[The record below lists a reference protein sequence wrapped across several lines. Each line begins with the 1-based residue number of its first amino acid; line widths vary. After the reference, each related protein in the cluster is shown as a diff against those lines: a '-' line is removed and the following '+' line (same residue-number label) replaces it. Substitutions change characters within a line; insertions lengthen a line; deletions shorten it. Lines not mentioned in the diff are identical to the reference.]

1 VSQAVLFSVE
11 LNGECV
17 CVCVTFVDTINALK
31 NDYVDFDCERI
42 NVKN

>member
-11 LNGECV
+11 LNGE

>member
-1 VSQAVLFSVE
+1 MSQAVLFSVE

-17 CVCVTFVDTINALK
+17 FLTFVDTVNALK

-42 NVKN
+42 NIKN